1 MNGLVGRYAADTNAK
16 ILDAGCGTGN
26 MSQLMHDVG
35 DKFTELENAGAW
47 TLEEKTEPFRT
58 YPFSKQYADLR
69 HWVCVYRK
77 SR

>member
-1 MNGLVGRYAADTNAK
+1 
-16 ILDAGCGTGN
+16 